1 MPFTYAHYNQT
12 LSKGQTTSWKAQ
24 ENKIPSLSSNAQ
36 QFKIAKLPKIRKASV
51 RFAQF
56 NQIAPNAQFKIAKLQ
71 D

>member
-1 MPFTYAHYNQT
+1 M
-12 LSKGQTTSWKAQ
+12 LITTKHLVKDRRHHGKLKKK
-24 ENKIPSLSSNAQ
+24 KIPSLSSNAQ
-36 QFKIAKLPKIRKASV
+36 QFKIAKLPKIRKASI